1 MSLVWWRESW
11 PGRTVVASRLLALW
25 VAAMGASHLLAAAEG
40 QTLRLGVVSLDSP
53 RVIYGRFQPLV
64 DHLSARTGRPF
75 ELRLRPSYDAM
86 IEDLCSSRVDF
97 AYLGPFGYLRAHA
110 RCGATPLMRQVRAGR
125 PTYRSYILVRSDS
138 RFGSLPELRGC
149 LFGFGDPLSTSAH
162 LLPRAMLR
170 TAGID
175 PVRDLG
181 CRYYDHHD
189 LAARAVLLGE
199 VDACAVRDAVA
210 ERFLERGLRALARSE
225 PIPAFPI
232 VAAPSTLA
240 RLRAEVSDALAAYP
254 GFPANGDPADEAERL
269 GTFVPVE
276 DEEYDEVR
284 DLAESVF
291 GPDALDR
298 PAALLRCGE
307 KAR

>member
-1 MSLVWWRESW
+1 MSLVSWRGSW
-11 PGRTVVASRLLALW
+11 AGRAVATSRLVALGLAAL
-25 VAAMGASHLLAAAEG
+25 GAGQLLATAEG

-64 DHLSARTGRPF
+64 DHLSDRTGRPF

-86 IEDLCSSRVDF
+86 IDDLCGSRVEF

-110 RCGATPLMRQVRAGR
+110 RCGAAPLMRQERAGR

-149 LFGFGDPLSTSAH
+149 RFGFGDPLSTSAH
-162 LLPRAMLR
+162 LVPRAVLAA
-170 TAGID
+170 AGID
-175 PVRDLG
+175 PDCDLH

-210 ERFLERGLRALARSE
+210 ERFLERGLRALFRSE
-225 PIPAFPI
+225 PIPAFPV
-232 VAAPSTLA
+232 VAAPAASA
-240 RLRAEVSDALAAYP
+240 RLRAEVSAALAVYP
-254 GFPANGDPADEAERL
+254 GMPASEDLADEAERL
-269 GTFVPVE
+269 GTFVPAE
-276 DEEYDEVR
+276 DGDYDAVR
-284 DLAESVF
+284 ELAARVF

-307 KAR
+307 KPR

>member
-11 PGRTVVASRLLALW
+11 AGRTVVASRPLVLW
-25 VAAMGASHLLAAAEG
+25 VAAVSAGHLLAAAEL
-40 QTLRLGVVSLDSP
+40 QPLRLGVVSLDSP
-53 RVIYGRFQPLV
+53 RVIYGRFQPLL
-64 DHLSARTGRPF
+64 DHLSQRTGHPF

-86 IEDLCSSRVDF
+86 LDDLCSSRVEF
-97 AYLGPFGYLRAHA
+97 AYLGPFSYLRAHA
-110 RCGATPLMRQVRAGR
+110 RCGAIPLMRQVRAGR

-149 LFGFGDPLSTSAH
+149 RLGFGDPLSTSAH
-162 LLPRAMLR
+162 LVPRAVLGA
-170 TAGID
+170 AGID
-175 PVRDLG
+175 PDRDLR

-210 ERFLERGLRALARSE
+210 ERFLERDLRALFRSE

-232 VAAPSTLA
+232 AAAPTAPA

-254 GFPANGDPADEAERL
+254 GLPANEDPADEGERL

-276 DEEYDEVR
+276 DEDYDEVR
-284 DLAESVF
+284 ALAERVF

-298 PAALLRCGE
+298 PAAMLRCGE
-307 KAR
+307 EAR